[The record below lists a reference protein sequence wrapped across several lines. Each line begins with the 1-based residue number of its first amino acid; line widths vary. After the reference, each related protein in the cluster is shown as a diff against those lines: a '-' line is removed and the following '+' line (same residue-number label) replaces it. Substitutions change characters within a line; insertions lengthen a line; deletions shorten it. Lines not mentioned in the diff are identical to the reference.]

1 MTDNRSYREST
12 TYDRLVPKVKQ
23 RLESLPAFSPEEY
36 KAFAG
41 RLDNHFSQLFSLLFD
56 IYGHQYDFYYHLE
69 ELLVL
74 MGTAWFTRKRALK
87 RRDLQRENKPYWY
100 QSNQQVGAVCYVD
113 LFAIDIKGIIAHIP
127 YFKELGITYLH
138 LMPLFDCPPEE
149 NDGGYAVSSFRKVN
163 PSLGTIQDLQQLT
176 DRLHEEGISL
186 ALDLVFNHTSNE
198 HEWAQ
203 KALTGDPRFE
213 RFYFLFD
220 DRILPD
226 QYEHSLREIFPD
238 EHPGAFTYLREQK
251 KWVWTTF
258 HSYQWDLNYQNQDV
272 FNAMADEMLAIAN
285 LGADVIRLDAVPFI
299 WKQMGT
305 SCENLP
311 LAHTLIRAFNAV
323 CRIAAPSL
331 LFKSEAIVHPDD
343 VKSYIDMK
351 ECQISYNPLF
361 MALLWNTMATRE
373 VNLLQAAL
381 IQRHQLPDGC
391 AWVNYVRCHDDIGWT
406 FADEDAAQLGING
419 FDHRRFLNAF
429 YTGRFDGSFA
439 RGLPFQENLKTGDAR
454 ISGTCA
460 SLAGLEFALQTN
472 DQTEIEFAK
481 RRVLLLHGLILTLGG
496 MPLLYLGDELGVI
509 NDYSFTQDPG
519 KAHDSRWV
527 HRPQL
532 SDAMREKRHDPDTI
546 EHEIF
551 TGLLKII
558 NIRKQQAAFS
568 GPDLQVIATENN
580 HVIGFL
586 RQADNQ
592 RLLVFANFSETSQP
606 IAANIFRLYGL
617 TYRFQNLLT
626 QKILT
631 LENLTLQPYEL
642 AILKALDADAIF

>member
-1 MTDNRSYREST
+1 MTDDCRYREAT
-12 TYDRLVPKVKQ
+12 TYDRLMPRVKQ
-23 RLESLPAFSPEEY
+23 RLASLPAFSPAEY
-36 KAFAG
+36 AVFSN
-41 RLDNHFSQLFSLLFD
+41 RLNHHFSQLFSLLFD
-56 IYGHQYDFYYHLE
+56 IYGHQYDFYFHLE

-74 MGTAWFTRKRALK
+74 MGTAWLERKPALK
-87 RRDLQRENKPYWY
+87 QRDLTRESEPFWY
-100 QSNQQVGAVCYVD
+100 QSHQQMGAVCYVD
-113 LFAIDIKGIIAHIP
+113 LFADDINGMIDHIP

-163 PSLGTIQDLQQLT
+163 PALGTIQDLQTLT

-203 KALTGDPRFE
+203 KALAGDPRYE
-213 RFYFLFD
+213 RFYFIFD
-220 DRILPD
+220 DRSLPD
-226 QYEHSLREIFPD
+226 QYERTLREIFPD
-238 EHPGAFTYLREQK
+238 EHPGAFTYLEEQD

-285 LGADVIRLDAVPFI
+285 LGTDVIRLDAVPFI

-343 VKSYIDMK
+343 VKSYINMK

-361 MALLWNTMATRE
+361 MALLWNTLATRE
-373 VNLLQAAL
+373 VNLLQSAL
-381 IQRHQLPDGC
+381 VQRHQLPDGC

-406 FADEDAAQLGING
+406 FADEDASKMGING
-419 FDHRRFLNAF
+419 FDHRRFLNTF
-429 YTGRFDGSFA
+429 YTGRFEGSFA

-460 SLAGLEFALQTN
+460 SLAGLEFGLQTN
-472 DQTEIEFAK
+472 DQTEIEFGK
-481 RRVLLLHGLILTLGG
+481 RRILLLHGLILTLGG
-496 MPLLYLGDELGVI
+496 MPLLYLGDELGVL

-532 SDAMREKRHDPDTI
+532 SDAMREKRHEAGSI
-546 EHEIF
+546 EHEIYD
-551 TGLLKII
+551 GLLRLI
-558 NIRKQQAAFS
+558 NIRKQQPAFS

-586 RQADNQ
+586 RKAENH
-592 RLLVFANFSETSQP
+592 RLLVFANFAEKPQQV
-606 IAANIFRLYGL
+606 AANVFRLYGL
-617 TYRFQNLLT
+617 TSRFQNLLT
-626 QKILT
+626 QQSMS

-642 AILKALDADAIF
+642 AILKALDAEAVF

>member
-1 MTDNRSYREST
+1 MNDERLYKQAI
-12 TYDRLVPKVKQ
+12 TYDRLLPKVKQ
-23 RLESLPAFSPEEY
+23 RLVSEPAFSPDEWNV
-36 KAFAG
+36 FRT
-41 RLDNHFSQLFSLLFD
+41 RLDSHFAQLFAFLYE
-56 IYGHQYDFYYHLE
+56 IYGSQYDFYFHLE

-74 MGTAWFTRKRALK
+74 MGKAWFERKPALK
-87 RRDLQRENKPYWY
+87 QRDSQRENDPLWY
-100 QSNQQVGAVCYVD
+100 QSNQQMGAVCYVD
-113 LFAIDIKGIIAHIP
+113 LFAGDINGIIDHIA

-163 PSLGTIQDLQQLT
+163 PELGTIRDLKHLT

-198 HEWAQ
+198 HTWAQ
-203 KALTGDPRFE
+203 KALTGDPRYE

-220 DRILPD
+220 DRSLPD
-226 QYEHSLREIFPD
+226 QYEHTLREIFPD
-238 EHPGAFTYLREQK
+238 EHPGAFTYLKEQN

-285 LGADVIRLDAVPFI
+285 LGTDVIRLDAVPFI

-311 LAHTLIRAFNAV
+311 QAHTLIRAFNAI
-323 CRIAAPSL
+323 CRIAAPAL

-361 MALLWNTMATRE
+361 MALLWNTLATRE

-406 FADEDAAQLGING
+406 FADEDAAQFGIKG

-429 YTGRFDGSFA
+429 YTGRFEGSFA
-439 RGLPFQENLKTGDAR
+439 CGLPFQENLKTGDAR

-460 SLAGLEFALQTN
+460 SLSGLEFALQTN
-472 DQTEIEFAK
+472 NETELAFAK
-481 RRVLLLHGLILTLGG
+481 RRILLLHGLILTLGG
-496 MPLLYLGDELGVI
+496 MPLLYLGDELGVL

-519 KAHDSRWV
+519 KTHDSRWV
-527 HRPQL
+527 HRPRL
-532 SDAMREKRHDPDTI
+532 SDALRAKRHEPDSI

-551 TGLLKII
+551 NSLLKLI
-558 NIRKQQAAFS
+558 NIRKQQPAFS
-568 GPDLQVIATENN
+568 GSDLQVIATENN

-586 RQADNQ
+586 RQSENQ
-592 RLLVFANFSETSQP
+592 RLLVLANFSETPQE
-606 IAANIFRLYGL
+606 IAANVFRLYGL
-617 TYRFQNLLT
+617 TYRF
-626 QKILT
+626 
-631 LENLTLQPYEL
+631 ENLMTQQGLDSENLALQPYEL
-642 AILKALDADAIF
+642 AILEALD